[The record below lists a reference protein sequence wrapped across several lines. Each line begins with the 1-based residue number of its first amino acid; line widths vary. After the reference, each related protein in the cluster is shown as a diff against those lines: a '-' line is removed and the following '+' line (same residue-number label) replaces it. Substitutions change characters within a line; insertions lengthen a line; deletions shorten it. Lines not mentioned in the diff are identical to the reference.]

1 MAMAR
6 GHLLK
11 IPRYRLMFFNGIIDI
26 IDIVSGS
33 FQTAYFHFTGAVFC
47 SDEVLSWIGGWCEA
61 TFNCM
66 VFALNRVIKMMPP
79 ARRLRFLFQGNLMF
93 MWMFLSVLFMVGR
106 AFFTRP
112 TPYNTVA
119 SAYVGSLMITDD
131 LEWVEYLEL
140 SFKNKKI

>member
-1 MAMAR
+1 MMNDSLCPLR
-6 GHLLK
+6 IHDLENL
-11 IPRYRLMFFNGIIDI
+11 RQYV
-26 IDIVSGS
+26 VS
-33 FQTAYFHFTGAVFC
+33 T
-47 SDEVLSWIGGWCEA
+47 GGWCEA